1 FKEKKMKKLISFLIV
16 MLVAVTFFAA
26 CEDDE
31 NTAAEGSVA
40 FDIFRDGQYG
50 VLYVDDDFHFSN
62 SLYNTVQYSKSPY
75 NGISSMDWEAEYE
88 TSDGTTY
95 ERGTMEYNGDGFM
108 TSSEIEESSDGT
120 SWTTLRENSYEV
132 DGSTFTGTGSYSG
145 GVTVYDYEYSGKL
158 NSNAVVT
165 EKTTTSETTYGDGT
179 TTSEYTHTYTF
190 DGWDLTTFE
199 ESYANDASAYLEK
212 TFTFDS
218 ILPSEKVTKNNAGDV
233 TRRVVYKKEG
243 GDVTEIE
250 VLDGGNNILV
260 EYTLA
265 YTDNDVTEI
274 IKDDK
279 DSETTDEKYE
289 ITWSAGLIDDV
300 VFSYGNAE
308 TDNWTLEHT
317 TDVMYSA
324 GRLAEVVRKDAD
336 GSKETTTYTYSE

>member
-1 FKEKKMKKLISFLIV
+1 MKKLISFLIV

-50 VLYVDDDFHFSN
+50 VFHVDDDFHFSN

-75 NGISSMDWEAEYE
+75 NGISSMSWDKEYK

-95 ERGTMEYNGDGFM
+95 ERGTSEYNSDGFM
-108 TSSEIEESSDGT
+108 TSFKIEESSDE
-120 SWTTLRENSYEV
+120 TTWKKVNEETYEV
-132 DGSTFTGTGSYSG
+132 DGTDFTGTGSYESSLIE
-145 GVTVYDYEYSGKL
+145 YEYEYSGTL
-158 NSNAVVT
+158 NSNAVIA
-165 EKTTTSETTYGDGT
+165 EKTTTSTSTFGGETTE
-179 TTSEYTHTYTF
+179 TTSTDTYTF
-190 DGWDLTTFE
+190 NGWDLVTFE
-199 ESYANDASAYLEK
+199 ESYADDPSAYLEK
-212 TFTFDS
+212 TYTFDS
-218 ILPSEKVTKNNAGDV
+218 ILPSEKVTKNNAGEV
-233 TRRVVYKKEG
+233 TKRVVYKKEG